1 MAVRNPTPETVAER
15 NKRTAGRVVL
25 DEIQSSERMPAQL
38 PPERVFAAVMCALER
53 AVGGDP
59 ARIERGLPANM
70 RKLIAGYEAHVEDE
84 LRRLPDAREFMRNV
98 AEHLELDET
107 DARELT
113 RVVFHAVH
121 RLMSDSE
128 VDALADEMPEDL
140 RGIWRAA

>member
-1 MAVRNPTPETVAER
+1 MTARNPPPGVVAER
-15 NKRTAGRVVL
+15 NKRTAGRLVL
-25 DEIQSSERMPAQL
+25 DEIQSSERMPTTLA
-38 PPERVFAAVMCALER
+38 PERVFAAVMCALER

-70 RKLIAGYEAHVEDE
+70 RRMIAGCEAHVEDE
-84 LRRLPDAREFMRNV
+84 LRRLPDAREFMHSV
-98 AEHLELDET
+98 AEHLEMPES
-107 DARELT
+107 DAQELT

-121 RLMSDSE
+121 RLMSEAE

>member
-1 MAVRNPTPETVAER
+1 MAARNPPPEVVAER
-15 NKRTAGRVVL
+15 NKRTAGRLVL
-25 DEIQSSERMPAQL
+25 DEIQSSERMPTTLA
-38 PPERVFAAVMCALER
+38 PERVFAAVMCALER

-70 RKLIAGYEAHVEDE
+70 RRMIAGCEDE
-84 LRRLPDAREFMRNV
+84 LKRLPDAREFIHSV
-98 AEHLELDET
+98 AEHLEMAET
-107 DARELT
+107 DAQELT

-121 RLMSDSE
+121 RLMSEAE